1 MRIPARV
8 SFGKPENWYLTRF
21 ELPSC
26 WYLEFEANLNDDD
39 QRSVIEY
46 TARLASLVAP
56 NALKLSGKTIQFIGT
71 EPFAVDELQGLLPS
85 DVNVVV
91 DEPVDNPDIVV
102 LGVEDFEEEQ
112 ISAAVDARYEGT
124 SFLPQDG
131 FLDLVLFGYDWWANH
146 VNLLNRSKDSHP
158 GMSYLHSLQSF
169 RWPGT
174 EALESDGTG
183 DSSGEFQS
191 ETPLHRLGYQ
201 ITGLSRARRW
211 QVLTVAVPSLG
222 LEEVA
227 GTIASNLRLRRAQV
241 GGANRYAN
249 AIGEWEHD
257 LSRLQTTYY
266 SGSRE
271 NFQWPSTGR

>member
-1 MRIPARV
+1 
-8 SFGKPENWYLTRF
+8 LTRF